1 MVVIPMNRTPNP
13 RITIPM
19 FCIFCLL
26 QNIYITTPAITNSG
40 ASAERLKEI
49 NWEVTVVPMFAPMM
63 IPIACDSFMMPE
75 FTKPTT
81 MTVVAED
88 DWITAVTPA
97 PSNTALNG
105 IEDRLSKIRSNFQPD
120 IFSRPPPI
128 TLIPYRNIARPPII
142 VRIPKIFIISPLHR
156 HILGYCLHFDSIL

>member
-1 MVVIPMNRTPNP
+1 MVSKTTGSVFNVDMELDMVVIPMNRTPNP

-63 IPIACDSFMMPE
+63 
-75 FTKPTT
+75 
-81 MTVVAED
+81 
-88 DWITAVTPA
+88 TPA
-97 PSNTALNG
+97 A
-105 IEDRLSKIRSNFQPD
+105 
-120 IFSRPPPI
+120 
-128 TLIPYRNIARPPII
+128 
-142 VRIPKIFIISPLHR
+142 
-156 HILGYCLHFDSIL
+156 